1 MYVPLEK
8 LFESR
13 MISLKKFM
21 DENFL
26 LSNPTAIELYH
37 NYAKDMP
44 IIDYHCHV
52 NPKEI
57 YENKK
62 FNNITEAWLYGD
74 HYKWRAMRSNGIDEK
89 YITGDGSDYEKFLA
103 WSKTIPMAIGNPLY
117 HWTHLELQRFFGI
130 YDALDED
137 TAPLIW
143 EKANKL
149 ISGEG
154 FKVRDLITKSNV
166 EYLCTTDDPIDTL
179 EYHIK
184 LKEDKSFNVKV
195 LPTFR
200 PDKGMEINADG
211 FISWVKSLE
220 KISGNHIND
229 YDEFLQALETRI
241 KYFHSV
247 GCRIADHGINNT
259 VVYAE
264 VSREEAAAI
273 FKKVLEGKTIS
284 IEEEKKYKT
293 YTFRFVAK
301 HYYDLGWTMQV
312 HIAALRNNNTN
323 MKEKLGAD
331 IGFDSIDDLSI
342 AYPLSRLL
350 DSLEIE
356 KSLPKTILY
365 TLNPKDNYVL
375 GTMIGNFQGDNIPG
389 KIQFGAAWWF
399 NDNRDGMVEQMKSL
413 ANLGLLGRFVG
424 MLTDSRSFLS
434 YTRHEYFRRIACN
447 LIGEWVENGEVPEN
461 KKLLKNI
468 VQGICYNNAKGYFG
482 I

>member
-1 MYVPLEK
+1 
-8 LFESR
+8 
-13 MISLKKFM
+13 MINLKKFM

-26 LSNPTAIELYH
+26 LSNPTAIDLYH

-44 IIDYHCHV
+44 IIDYHCHI

-74 HYKWRAMRSNGIDEK
+74 HYKWRAMRSNGVDEK

-130 YDALDED
+130 YDPLDED

-143 EKANKL
+143 KKANTL
-149 ISGEG
+149 LSGDG
-154 FKVRDLITKSNV
+154 FKVRDLIKKSKV
-166 EYLCTTDDPIDTL
+166 EVICSTDDPIDTL

-184 LKEDKSFNVKV
+184 LKQDESFDVKV

-211 FISWVKSLE
+211 FVSWVKDLE
-220 KISGNHIND
+220 KISEINING
-229 YDEFLQALETRI
+229 YDEFLQALESRI
-241 KYFHSV
+241 KFFHSV
-247 GCRIADHGINNT
+247 GCRISDHGINNT

-264 VSREEAAAI
+264 VSKGEATAI
-273 FKKVLEGKTIS
+273 FKKALDGKTLS

-301 HYYDLGWTMQV
+301 HYYDLGWTMQL
-312 HIAALRNNNTN
+312 HIAALRSNNTR
-323 MKEKLGAD
+323 MKEKLGTD
-331 IGFDSIDDLSI
+331 TGFDSIDDKSV

-350 DSLEIE
+350 DSLEKE
-356 KSLPKTILY
+356 NSLPKTILY

-375 GTMIGNFQGDNIPG
+375 GTMIGNFQGDGIPG

-399 NDNRDGMVEQMKSL
+399 NDNKDGMIEQMKAL

-447 LIGEWVENGEVPEN
+447 LIGEWVENGEVPGNE
-461 KKLLKNI
+461 KLLKRI
-468 VQGICYNNAKGYFG
+468 VQGICYNNANEYFG